1 MEKSYLKTES
11 YLSEIKEAI
20 YSKNREQT
28 DLLIK
33 KLRHQ
38 MSDSD
43 SQELKTNYISL
54 WKNWAALKAEHE
66 LEDYKEYLPD
76 NTDLFSLKSVE
87 DAILKLAGAYESEED
102 EYALAYKPYYREL
115 KRHYGNEAEDS
126 LIGVLNILF
135 EHRKNLINFEHH
147 PLLSKLK
154 LELVDRLNSL
164 LIAKQ
169 KDLYNRAICVLSAI
183 KPYTRGKIFNLK
195 ATIDFSEKLP
205 EEFPDQSS
213 RMKKLWKYMC
223 SSELN
228 NRGEFSIAEL
238 SIYEPDE
245 IPSLNHFLYLCDY
258 EDDWSHLLSGECGCY
273 YLLPEIQTLRNIG
286 YCMHNLTDHLNY
298 SIHEVIYATDFKC
311 SLNFEVDEMKL

>member
-54 WKNWAALKAEHE
+54 WKNWAALKTEHE
-66 LEDYKEYLPD
+66 LEDYKEYLSD

-115 KRHYGNEAEDS
+115 ERHYGNEAEDS

-147 PLLSKLK
+147 PLLSQG
-154 LELVDRLNSL
+154 V
-164 LIAKQ
+164 
-169 KDLYNRAICVLSAI
+169 
-183 KPYTRGKIFNLK
+183 
-195 ATIDFSEKLP
+195 
-205 EEFPDQSS
+205 
-213 RMKKLWKYMC
+213 RMNCKF
-223 SSELN
+223 
-228 NRGEFSIAEL
+228 R
-238 SIYEPDE
+238 
-245 IPSLNHFLYLCDY
+245 
-258 EDDWSHLLSGECGCY
+258 
-273 YLLPEIQTLRNIG
+273 
-286 YCMHNLTDHLNY
+286 
-298 SIHEVIYATDFKC
+298 
-311 SLNFEVDEMKL
+311 